1 MENNKQ
7 ELQIDFNPELED
19 GVYSNL
25 ALITHSSAEFIFD
38 FLRMTPNRQKPKLA
52 TRVVIAPEHAKRLL
66 FALQDNINKYETQFG
81 TIRMAG
87 DSKPTINLADLAGGS
102 KS

>member
-66 FALQDNINKYETQFG
+66 FALQDNINKYESAFG
-81 TIRMAG
+81 KI
-87 DSKPTINLADLAGGS
+87 DLHDNASRTATPFKLPKGEA
-102 KS
+102 